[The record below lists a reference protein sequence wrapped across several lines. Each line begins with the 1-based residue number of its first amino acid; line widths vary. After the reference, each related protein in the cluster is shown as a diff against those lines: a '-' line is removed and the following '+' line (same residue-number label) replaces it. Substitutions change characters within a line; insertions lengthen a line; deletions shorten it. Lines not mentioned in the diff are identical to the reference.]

1 MYHST
6 VNNSFDSDI
15 NPNDINWD
23 IIEIKEGKFHILFN
37 KQSFVADVLN
47 VDYSE
52 KTFTIIINQHSYVI
66 SLKDKFDLLAK
77 QLGFAEKVV
86 KVVNDVKAPMSGVVI
101 DIIVNVGDE
110 IIKGDSV
117 LILEAMKME
126 NIIKAERDAV
136 VKSIFIK
143 KGTAV
148 DKNQIL
154 VEFE

>member
-1 MYHST
+1 MYHSS
-6 VNNSFDSDI
+6 VNNSFNSDI

-23 IIEIKEGKFHILFN
+23 IIEIKDGKFHILYGN
-37 KQSFVADVLN
+37 QSFVATVLN

-52 KTFTIIINQHSYVI
+52 KSFTVIINQNSYEVL
-66 SLKDKFDLLAK
+66 LKDKFDLLAK
-77 QLGFAEKVV
+77 QLGFAHKVV
-86 KVVNDVKAPMSGVVI
+86 KIVNDVKAPMSGIVI

-136 VKSIFIK
+136 VKSISIQ
-143 KGTAV
+143 KGAAV